1 MNIILTLSD
10 IIALLFGLVWLIGFI
25 LAGLVFFVPKG
36 EEMTTK
42 KEYFSYFL
50 AFLAVFQI
58 ILLNIQIINQAQ
70 EIKRLENQPR
80 MVVYEVKGAGGVI
93 DRTGTITAKNVLE
106 GRYTVTISGYG
117 NFLVN
122 KEQYDSLRIGDPMP
136 EYLKGVGS

>member
-1 MNIILTLSD
+1 MNKKE
-10 IIALLFGLVWLIGFI
+10 GFI
-25 LAGLVFFVPKG
+25 F
-36 EEMTTK
+36 
-42 KEYFSYFL
+42 FL

-58 ILLNIQIINQAQ
+58 IVLNIQVINQAR
-70 EIKRLENQPR
+70 EIERLNNQPK

-122 KEQYDSLRIGDPMP
+122 KEQYDSLKIGDQMP